1 MKESNELYC
10 PITPLPEYIGSYK
23 IIKKIASGGM
33 GEVFLAVDPF
43 CQRKLA
49 LKKIR
54 SDKMHLPGLRE
65 RFLKEVKIAAQ
76 LSHPCIIPIYQI
88 HQSEDEIYYTMP
100 LVEGETLKEIIQ
112 TTLKQE
118 KAGLPQHP
126 IGSSIPALMRIF
138 LNICQAIAYSHAKN
152 VLHRDLKPENIIIGP
167 YGEVLILD
175 WGLADF
181 VFSTE
186 EEIPI
191 EENIEDSDHSGLT
204 KPGKIA
210 GTLAYLAPERIF
222 GKKASYT
229 SDIYALGIILYQ
241 LLTLRFP
248 FRRKSVKQYK
258 KEIPHESIVEPA
270 ERTPYR
276 DIPPQLSHI
285 AKKCLAKRP
294 EKRYTR
300 VEEILIDLNN
310 YIEGHAEWIPYSSI
324 QVECK
329 SDWKFQEN
337 ILLAKHIA
345 LTQKSDVMEWVNLM
359 IAKDS
364 FLGKIKLETHVRIK
378 EEGCG
383 LGFLLNLRPLEEVK
397 DFFQESF
404 FIWIGSEKNPG
415 CHLFR
420 SNVELMSNPDLFLKD
435 QLSHFIRIEKTDYHI
450 KLYIDQLLAFDY
462 LSHTPFNGPHF
473 GVVLKDADLDLGT
486 ILLSKSSPNI
496 LVNCLAVPDMLLTLH
511 HFKEALSAYRQI
523 ASSFEGRLE
532 GKEAIFRAG
541 IVLLEEGKQKKEKKA
556 RENLF
561 EQALEE
567 FNQLKER
574 GGSPLEYLGKSL
586 VYKATGEL
594 EEEVK
599 CLELSMRRFAK
610 HPLVHLVKDQTLFR
624 LHEASYK
631 DKIAAYEF
639 ALLTLRYIKEAFT
652 KQDNQKLLQHLQKN
666 CKNLNFLSTEDS
678 HFHLTL
684 QLAFWLY
691 KPRVLID
698 VFHYASTVSEK
709 ANTLYCLLYL
719 GCHKLL
725 PELLSSS
732 ENTELHSFFNPILD
746 YYNQGFKKTYAPHPF
761 NYLDLSDLIKKR
773 AFFFILDQFYLSKKT
788 DQIAML
794 EALESLCKKD
804 LPLEDFLILHKKWI
818 SFLFYLKKP
827 KEAILQLEK
836 IPSSLKEEET
846 SPFYFLQ
853 GCAIAHLKGLSFAK
867 EHFFQRSENAPNNS
881 SYLIDHF
888 IFLKPNQQQKW
899 LKKTF
904 FGEKIQLFEQ
914 LCLLYQSSGLQEKQ
928 KTTQKLLKK
937 IWQNAIDNI

>member
-1 MKESNELYC
+1 
-10 PITPLPEYIGSYK
+10 
-23 IIKKIASGGM
+23 IIRKIASGGM

-43 CQRKLA
+43 CQRNLA

-54 SDKMHLPGLRE
+54 SDKMHYPGLRE

-76 LSHPCIIPIYQI
+76 LSHPGIIPIYQI
-88 HQSEDEIYYTMP
+88 HQTENEIYYTMP

-112 TTLKQE
+112 TTLKEE

-152 VLHRDLKPENIIIGP
+152 ILHRDLKPENIIIGP

-186 EEIPI
+186 EDLPI
-191 EENIEDSDHSGLT
+191 EEEPEDSRHSGLT
-204 KPGKIA
+204 RPGKIA

-222 GKKASYT
+222 GKKASYA

-248 FRRKSVKQYK
+248 FRRKSIKQYK
-258 KEIPHESIVEPA
+258 KEISHESIMKPE
-270 ERTPYR
+270 ERAPYR
-276 DIPPQLSHI
+276 DIPSQLSLI

-294 EKRYTR
+294 EKRYSR
-300 VEEILIDLNN
+300 VEEILVDLNN

-345 LTQKSDVMEWVNLM
+345 LTQKSDIMEWVNLM
-359 IAKDS
+359 IAKES
-364 FLGKIKLETHVRIK
+364 FPGKIKLETHVRIK
-378 EEGCG
+378 EEGRG
-383 LGFLLNLRPLEEVK
+383 LGFLLNLKPLEEGK

-420 SNVELMSNPDLFLKD
+420 SNVELMSNPDLCLKN

-473 GVVLKDADLDLGT
+473 GVVLKDADLEMGA

-523 ASSFEGRLE
+523 ASSFTGRLE

-541 IVLLEEGKQKKEKKA
+541 IVLLEEGKRKKGKKEKEA
-556 RENLF
+556 LF

-567 FNQLKER
+567 FNQLKES

-586 VYKATGEL
+586 VYKATSEL
-594 EEEVK
+594 QEEVK
-599 CLELSMRRFAK
+599 CLELAMRRFAK

-631 DKIAAYEF
+631 DKVAAYEF
-639 ALLTLRYIKEAFT
+639 ALLTLRHIKEAFT

-666 CKNLNFLSTEDS
+666 CKNPNFLPHEDT

-684 QLAFWLY
+684 QLAFWLC
-691 KPRVLID
+691 KPKVLID
-698 VFHYASTVSEK
+698 VFHNASTTSQK
-709 ANTLYCLLYL
+709 TNTLYCLLYL

-725 PELLSSS
+725 PELLTSSKDV
-732 ENTELHSFFNPILD
+732 ELAPLFTPILD
-746 YYNQGFKKTYAPHPF
+746 YYDKGFKKTCLAHSFTYK
-761 NYLDLSDLIKKR
+761 DLLGLSKKR
-773 AFFFILDQFYLSKKT
+773 SFLFLLDQFYLSKKS

-794 EALESLCKKD
+794 ECLEALCKED
-804 LPLEDFLILHKKWI
+804 LIPEDFFLFQRKRI
-818 SFLFYLKKP
+818 SFLFYLKKS
-827 KEAILQLEK
+827 KEALLQLDQ
-836 IPSSLKEEET
+836 IPSYLKEEES

-853 GCAIAHLKGLSFAK
+853 GCALANLKGISVAK
-867 EHFFQRSENAPNNS
+867 EHFFKRSENTPS
-881 SYLIDHF
+881 STTYLIDHF
-888 IFLKPNQQQKW
+888 LSQKPDRQQKW
-899 LKKTF
+899 IKKNF
-904 FGEKIQLFEQ
+904 FWEKIQLLEQ
-914 LCLLYQSSGLQEKQ
+914 LSLLYQSADLQEKQ
-928 KTTQKLLKK
+928 KTMQKLLEKE
-937 IWQNAIDNI
+937 WQITVDDD

>member
-1 MKESNELYC
+1 MKETNELYC
-10 PITPLPEYIGSYK
+10 PVTPLPEYIGLYK
-23 IIKKIASGGM
+23 IVKKIASGGM
-33 GEVFLAVDPF
+33 GEVFLAIDPF
-43 CQRKLA
+43 CQRNLA

-54 SDKMHLPGLRE
+54 RDKMHLPSLRA

-76 LSHPCIIPIYQI
+76 LSHPSIIPIYQI
-88 HQSEDEIYYTMP
+88 HQTENEIYYTMP

-118 KAGLPQHP
+118 KEGLPGHP

-138 LNICQAIAYSHAKN
+138 LNICQAIAYSHAKKI
-152 VLHRDLKPENIIIGP
+152 LHRDLKPENIIIGP

-186 EEIPI
+186 EDVPL
-191 EENIEDSDHSGLT
+191 EEESEDLENPGLT
-204 KPGKIA
+204 RPGKIA

-222 GKKASYT
+222 GKKASYA
-229 SDIYALGIILYQ
+229 SDIYSLGIILYQ

-248 FRRKSVKQYK
+248 FKRKSVKQYK
-258 KEIPHESIVEPA
+258 KEISHESIIEPA
-270 ERTPYR
+270 ERAPYR
-276 DIPPQLSHI
+276 DIPQKLSHI

-294 EKRYTR
+294 EKRYAR
-300 VEEILIDLNN
+300 VEEILVDLNN

-345 LTQKSDVMEWVNLM
+345 LTQKSDIMEWVNLM
-359 IAKDS
+359 IAKES
-364 FLGKIKLETHVRIK
+364 FPGKIKLETHVRIK
-378 EEGCG
+378 EEGLG
-383 LGFLLNLRPLEEVK
+383 LGFLLNLKPLEEGK

-404 FIWIGSEKNPG
+404 FVWIGSEKNPG

-420 SNVELMSNPDLFLKD
+420 SNVELMSNPDLYLKN

-450 KLYIDQLLAFDY
+450 RLYIDQLLAFDY

-473 GVVLKDADLDLGT
+473 GVVLKDADLEMGT

-511 HFKEALSAYRQI
+511 HFKEALGAYRQI
-523 ASSFEGRLE
+523 ASSFAGRLE

-541 IVLLEEGKQKKEKKA
+541 IVLLEEGKTKKTKKDKDH
-556 RENLF
+556 LF

-586 VYKATGEL
+586 VYKATSEL
-594 EEEVK
+594 TEEVK
-599 CLELSMRRFAK
+599 CLELAMRRFAK
-610 HPLVHLVKDQTLFR
+610 HPLVHLVKDQALFR

-631 DKIAAYEF
+631 DKAAAYEF
-639 ALLTLRYIKEAFT
+639 ALLTLRHIKEAFT

-666 CKNLNFLSTEDS
+666 CKNLDFLPNEDS

-691 KPRVLID
+691 KPRILID
-698 VFHYASTVSEK
+698 IFEHATTTAER

-725 PELLSSS
+725 PELLSSCKDP
-732 ENTELHSFFNPILD
+732 ELTPLFTSILD
-746 YYNQGFKKTYAPHPF
+746 YYDKGFKKTCLKNFSTYQE
-761 NYLDLSDLIKKR
+761 LSDPYKKR
-773 AFFFILDQFYLSKKT
+773 AFIFLLDQFYLSKKS
-788 DQIAML
+788 DQIAMT
-794 EALESLCKKD
+794 AHLESLCKED
-804 LPLEDFLILHKKWI
+804 LLLQKKRI
-818 SFLFYLKKP
+818 SFLFYLKR
-827 KEAILQLEK
+827 KEEALLELDK
-836 IPSSLKEEET
+836 IPSFLKEDET

-853 GCAIAHLKGLSFAK
+853 GCALASLKGISLAK
-867 EHFFQRSENAPNNS
+867 EHFAKRAENTPS
-881 SYLIDHF
+881 PTTYFIDY
-888 IFLKPNQQQKW
+888 FLSQ
-899 LKKTF
+899 KKTSQKKWIKKMF
-904 FGEKIQLFEQ
+904 FWERIQLFEQ
-914 LCLLYQSSGLQEKQ
+914 LSLLYQSADLQEDHKIMQRALEKEWQSGLDDS
-928 KTTQKLLKK
+928 L
-937 IWQNAIDNI
+937 